1 MLLIE
6 LSDAGFY
13 MSKYRSLWKGG
24 ANVTK
29 ASSWHPLAQTDSN
42 WVRVMMQICCW
53 LRKWC

>member
-29 ASSWHPLAQTDSN
+29 GSSWHPLAQTDSN
-42 WVRVMMQICCW
+42 WV
-53 LRKWC
+53 